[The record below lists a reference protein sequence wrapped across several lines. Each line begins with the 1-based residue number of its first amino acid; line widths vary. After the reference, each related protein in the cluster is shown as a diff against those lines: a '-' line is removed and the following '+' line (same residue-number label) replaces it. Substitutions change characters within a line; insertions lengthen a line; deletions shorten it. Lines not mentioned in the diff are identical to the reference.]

1 MEVAI
6 GMLGALAALVGH
18 IAITVWLFN
27 RVHARPWRRKIVKTL
42 EKVLLLASFMISLLL
57 AWQLLQVATAFDL
70 WLRSTWLLQ
79 IYAALC
85 WLAALAAIPLWVVP
99 KLLERTPA
107 ALLTNDTTTVDVLE
121 RIEERPLVGV
131 AAKLLFHFPGNEI
144 LRLGIHTKT
153 IQLTRLPTEL
163 SGLRIAHLSD
173 LHMTGQLGKAFYD
186 VVVDE
191 TNALAPDLVVITGD
205 ILEKTKCL
213 PWIMPTLGRL
223 RAREGKYF
231 VLGNHEQRLPE
242 AGELRAA
249 LTEAGLIDLGSR
261 CLSVSLRGAEV
272 TLAGTEVPWFGT
284 SPEMPAV
291 CGSEEAGQTPFRMLL
306 SHSPDQFFWAQAQ
319 SIDLMLAGHTHGG
332 QIRIPYIGAVVAPSN
347 YGFRYAGGLYH
358 QGTTVLHVSRGL
370 AGIQPIRLNCLPEI
384 ALLILKPT

>member
-6 GMLGALAALVGH
+6 GVFGALAAVLGH
-18 IAITVWLFN
+18 LAITVWLFN
-27 RVHARPWRRKIVKTL
+27 RVHARPWRRKIVKAF
-42 EKVLLLASFMISLLL
+42 EKLLLLASLIISLLL
-57 AWQLLQVATAFDL
+57 AWQLLQAATASDL
-70 WLRSTWLLQ
+70 WPRSSLLLQ
-79 IYAALC
+79 IYSVTC
-85 WLAALAAIPLWVVP
+85 WLTALAAIPLWVVP
-99 KLLERTPA
+99 KLWERTPA
-107 ALLTNDTTTVDVLE
+107 ALLSNDTTSVHVLE
-121 RIEERPLVGV
+121 RTAERPLNGV

-153 IQLTRLPTEL
+153 IQLPRLPAEL

-205 ILEKTKCL
+205 ILEKVKCL

-242 AGELRAA
+242 AEELRAA
-249 LTEAGLIDLGSR
+249 LTEADLIDLGSR
-261 CLSVSLRGAEV
+261 CMSISLRGVEV

-284 SPEMPAV
+284 SPEMPV
-291 CGSEEAGQTPFRMLL
+291 LCGSDVARPTPFRILL
-306 SHSPDQFFWAQAQ
+306 SHSPDEFFWAQAQ
-319 SIDLMLAGHTHGG
+319 GIDLMLAGHTHGG
-332 QIRIPYIGAVVAPSN
+332 QIRLPYIGAVVAPSN
-347 YGFRYAGGLYH
+347 YGFRFAGGLYH
-358 QGTTVLHVSRGL
+358 QGPTVLHVSRGL
-370 AGIQPIRLNCLPEI
+370 AGIQPIRLNCPPEI
-384 ALLILKPT
+384 ALLVLMPA